1 MAATIKIDSTGYQ
14 IELMPVFVGCRFT
27 FKPVNPNHYPP
38 FAQNAIEQA
47 ESLMTQLE
55 VLDLLLSSTSIH
67 SHFHIVTSDNG
78 VSIQSLDK
86 KMLALYDAM
95 QGELLTFNHFEP
107 EVAQELIKRAMNES
121 IKQH

>member
-1 MAATIKIDSTGYQ
+1 MAVTVKFDSKGHQ

-27 FKPVNPNHYPP
+27 FKPVKPNHSPS

-86 KMLALYDAM
+86 KVLALYDAI
-95 QGELLTFNHFEP
+95 QGELVTFNHFEP
-107 EVAQELIKRAMNES
+107 AVAQELVKRAMNES